1 MMKPSVKVPVCL
13 QLVNWEKGGSTS
25 HSCFCSMGL
34 GVSFVPGGK
43 TSAESEWRWEHI
55 YFLKSW
61 HLSLY
66 PSLCRGSSH
75 GNSQGQ
81 PYTNSKGLVPSVGQ
95 GETLRREKRCLR
107 WQGHPRIH
115 LASVIKP
122 LISDRTERDRRILGL
137 VPPLKDTWSNF
148 AGFALCEKMFKRAVA
163 IYHVNNSQTKG
174 A

>member
-1 MMKPSVKVPVCL
+1 M
-13 QLVNWEKGGSTS
+13 NWEKAGSIS
-25 HSCFCSMGL
+25 CSCFFSVSL
-34 GVSFVPGGK
+34 GVSLAPGGN

-61 HLSLY
+61 RLSPH
-66 PSLCRGSSH
+66 PSLSRGSSH

-81 PYTNSKGLVPSVGQ
+81 PCSNSRGLVPSVGQ
-95 GETLRREKRCLR
+95 GETPGREKRSPG
-107 WQGHPRIH
+107 WQGHPRVH
-115 LASVIKP
+115 LASVIKS
-122 LISDRTERDRRILGL
+122 LISQKSERDRRILGL
-137 VPPLKDTWSNF
+137 APPLKETWGNF